1 MRRSRTLALTAAIA
15 GLVALLAGC
24 SPSAGS
30 VEVGADTVIVDVRT
44 PEEFAQ
50 GHLEGAVNVDLQ
62 SGAFEDEIGEYPVDG
77 EYLVYCRIGN
87 RSGQA
92 VAIMESM
99 GCDDVHN
106 IGGVEDSS
114 SATGIPIVTD

>member
-1 MRRSRTLALTAAIA
+1 MRRTRTLALTAAIA
-15 GLVALLAGC
+15 GLIALLAGC

-44 PEEFAQ
+44 PEEFAS
-50 GHLEGAVNVDLQ
+50 GHLEGAVNVNLQ
-62 SGAFEDEIGEYPVDG
+62 SGSFEDEIGEYPVDG
-77 EYLVYCRIGN
+77 EYVVYCRTGN

-99 GCDDVHN
+99 GFDDVQN
-106 IGGVEDSS
+106 IGGVEDAS